1 MPHRWHAD
9 DERSRAAWRHRRAA
23 DRRRLYS
30 VLVARAAST
39 RGARRG
45 ACVYATNPCRAGFE
59 DVLPMPCSST
69 GIDSL
74 RRRS

>member
-59 DVLPMPCSST
+59 DVLPMLV
-69 GIDSL
+69 DSKAVPV
-74 RRRS
+74 SIA